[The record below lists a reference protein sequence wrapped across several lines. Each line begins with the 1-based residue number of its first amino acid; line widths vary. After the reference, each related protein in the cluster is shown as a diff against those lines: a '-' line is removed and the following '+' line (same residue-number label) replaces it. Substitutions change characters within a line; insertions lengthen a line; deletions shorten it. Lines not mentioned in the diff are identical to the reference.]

1 MMRIIFK
8 SVFRP
13 PPWIFRIYIESTDTL
28 QAAIGTDRQIN
39 LSIFYSYDDKG
50 ISTLYHPLRP
60 PPPPPPLNSI
70 LTPLIMLSTRMLM
83 MLIMMLMMIL
93 MMMLMIKT
101 PKDEIAKNSLKG
113 TFILFKQD
121 DGEGRGVGGGVGI

>member
-60 PPPPPPLNSI
+60 PPPPPPLELN
-70 LTPLIMLSTRMLM
+70 PDA
-83 MLIMMLMMIL
+83 
-93 MMMLMIKT
+93 
-101 PKDEIAKNSLKG
+101 PDNVVDADVDDVDNDADDDFNDDADDKNS
-113 TFILFKQD
+113 Q
-121 DGEGRGVGGGVGI
+121 R